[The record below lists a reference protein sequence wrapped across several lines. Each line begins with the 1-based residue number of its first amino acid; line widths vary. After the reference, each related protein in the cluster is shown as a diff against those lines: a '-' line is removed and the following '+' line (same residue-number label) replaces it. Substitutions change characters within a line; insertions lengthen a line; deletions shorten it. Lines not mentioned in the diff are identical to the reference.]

1 MVLVNLSKLI
11 QFIGSISKTPKDVFK
26 RREKLI
32 EAYRNL
38 KQTSNDDVSIKM
50 SCNIERFREAHLDK
64 EEHGRKLDILQ
75 WMIDCYTSS
84 GLQIPEANESP
95 IYLIPSP
102 KACLNATCNSAALS
116 FCRNRSDSCVVNI
129 FTMNGILRGEVYRKE
144 CSCCGS
150 SYYLNYYEKKD
161 TSGDITRA
169 YYNNDQQQYFST
181 TKETFYEIKLLGDY
195 SK

>member
-26 RREKLI
+26 RHEKLI
-32 EAYRNL
+32 KAYNNL

-64 EEHGRKLDILQ
+64 EEHGRKLDILRSL
-75 WMIDCYTSS
+75 IDRYTSS
-84 GLQIPEANESP
+84 GLQIPESDESP

-102 KACLNATCNSAALS
+102 KACLNASCNSAELS
-116 FCRNRSDSCVVNI
+116 FSRNRNNSDSII
-129 FTMNGILRGEVYRKE
+129 FTTNGILRGEVYRKE
-144 CSCCGS
+144 CLCCGS
-150 SYYLNYYEKKD
+150 IYYLNYYETKGTSED
-161 TSGDITRA
+161 TTRA
-169 YYNNDQQQYFST
+169 YYNSDDQQYFSI
-181 TKETFYEIKLLGDY
+181 TKESFYEIKLLGDY